1 MCTRCIRFSL
11 IYPAEIVPFLLD
23 STFLCGATQRA
34 PDLRQVP
41 CLKLGQCV
49 TLLHHTMRD

>member
-23 STFLCGATQRA
+23 STFLYGATQRA